1 MEQKNF
7 QIQYEFH
14 DSLPSTNNYVKEA
27 AARGAK
33 EGLVVIAKKQTAG
46 KGRLGKSFF
55 SPEGS
60 GLYLSLLLR
69 PAFPPKESTSITT
82 CAAVAVARA
91 IEGLLK
97 EPVQIKWVNDI
108 YHNNRK
114 LCGIL
119 TEAAC
124 SDEFT
129 MDYAVLGIGINLT
142 EPKHGFPEDLQQK
155 ATALYPYGTMPDD
168 VPMKL
173 AAEILRLF
181 QAYYPELTSHSYMQ
195 EYRSRSMLTGRDVT
209 FNYKG
214 ENCSGMVTGI
224 DDEAHLLV
232 TMKNGTIL
240 ELSSGEVSVTP
251 A

>member
-1 MEQKNF
+1 MEHENF

-46 KGRLGKSFF
+46 KGRLGRSFF
-55 SPEGS
+55 SPESS
-60 GLYLSLLLR
+60 GLYMSLLLR
-69 PAFPPKESTSITT
+69 PSFPPRESISITT

-91 IEGLLK
+91 VEGLLN
-97 EPVQIKWVNDI
+97 ESVQIKWVNDI
-108 YHNNRK
+108 YRNGRK
-114 LCGIL
+114 VCGIL

-124 SDEFT
+124 SGEMA

-142 EPKHGFPEDLQQK
+142 EPEHGFPDDLRTK
-155 ATALYPYGTMPDD
+155 PTALYPYGTMPDD

-181 QAYYPELTSHSYMQ
+181 QVYYPELTSHRYMQ
-195 EYRSRSMLTGRDVT
+195 EYRSRSMLTGREVNFT
-209 FNYKG
+209 YLG
-214 ENCSGMVTGI
+214 EHCSGMVTGI

-232 TMKNGTIL
+232 TMKNGTVL